1 MLSKH
6 FAVLGS
12 TGVGKSTSVSL
23 LLNEI
28 LQARPNLR
36 VFLLDVHNEYG
47 RCFGDRAL
55 VLNPRNLKL
64 PFWLFNFEEIVDVLF
79 GGRPGVP
86 EELDV
91 LAEIIPMAKGIYT
104 QYQNSDRIGLKRMD
118 PKSGGYTVDTPV
130 PYRLVDL
137 ISLIDERMG
146 KLENRSSRIIYH
158 KLISRIETVRNDPR
172 YTFMFDNAN
181 VGGDTMAEVISHL
194 FRLPANGRPMTIM
207 QLAGFPAEVVNSVV
221 SVLCRMA
228 FDFGLWSDGVSP
240 LLFVCEEAHRYAAAD
255 RNIGFGPTRKAVSRI
270 AKEGRKYGVFL
281 GLVTQRPAELDATII
296 SQCNTLF
303 AMRLAN
309 DRDQA
314 LLRSA
319 VSDAAANLLS
329 FVPSLGT
336 REVLAFGEGVALPTR
351 LRFKE
356 VPVHQLPR
364 SEATIATAPSVTA
377 GHDMHFVSRRAGP
390 LARRHLA
397 SRRAQRSRHHTT
409 GPPRAHD
416 AGGSA
421 DAAAVDGARSR
432 SLLAAEEAA
441 ALRALAFAHF
451 LRVNRYPLRSKAL
464 YGSGTAA
471 SRGREPGRSLHDAS
485 LLAKR
490 FPTPALDKLP
500 DDIRTR
506 ILAVQE
512 KSGFVPNVFLTLAYR
527 PDEFRA
533 FFAYHDALMEKDS
546 GLTKAEREMIVV
558 ATSQRQPVPLL
569 RDRAWRDPAHPGEE
583 SADRRPDRRQLPQGG
598 HHAAA
603 ARHARLRHEGEPRG
617 QRGIGGGFCRGRRP
631 RLYRRRH
638 LGHHRDLRLLCV
650 VEPVGQRHRD
660 ASQRRILH
668 DGTAAEIGRSHLARK
683 RSNRRSPVR
692 TSRADRPRPC
702 LSQTPGLSPSP
713 WRNCPP
719 RSCAAASSAKNPPT
733 GIR

>member
-1 MLSKH
+1 MGVRPQFMRSRFNTVTSFGRVISVRGSLARVGLLASGQVPVSEARATVGRFISIRCATATTIIAMITEVSCENQPSSDEYMATASVDLLGEISGGERPKFQRGVTNYPTIGDAVDLVTAEDLRTVYAPSGSDQINIGTLQQDSSVIAYVDVEEMLSKH

-28 LQARPNLR
+28 LKARPNLR

-91 LAEIIPMAKGIYT
+91 LAEVIPMAKGLYT
-104 QYQNSDRIGLKRMD
+104 QYQNSDRLGLKRVD

-207 QLAGFPAEVVNSVV
+207 QLAGFPAEVVDSVV

-240 LLFVCEEAHRYAAAD
+240 LLFVCEEAHRYASAD

-364 SEATIATAPSVTA
+364 SEATIASVPSVSA
-377 GHDMHFVSRRAGP
+377 GHDMHFVSAVLDRWRGATSNRDMPNDPGIGDRP
-390 LARRHLA
+390 AARVMTPVEAPMLQPSMGLDPDRF
-397 SRRAQRSRHHTT
+397 
-409 GPPRAHD
+409 
-416 AGGSA
+416 
-421 DAAAVDGARSR
+421 
-432 SLLAAEEAA
+432 SLLKK
-441 ALRALAFAHF
+441 
-451 LRVNRYPLRSKAL
+451 PLR
-464 YGSGTAA
+464 
-471 SRGREPGRSLHDAS
+471 
-485 LLAKR
+485 
-490 FPTPALDKLP
+490 
-500 DDIRTR
+500 
-506 ILAVQE
+506 
-512 KSGFVPNVFLTLAYR
+512 
-527 PDEFRA
+527 
-533 FFAYHDALMEKDS
+533 
-546 GLTKAEREMIVV
+546 
-558 ATSQRQPVPLL
+558 
-569 RDRAWRDPAHPGEE
+569 
-583 SADRRPDRRQLPQGG
+583 
-598 HHAAA
+598 
-603 ARHARLRHEGEPRG
+603 
-617 QRGIGGGFCRGRRP
+617 
-631 RLYRRRH
+631 
-638 LGHHRDLRLLCV
+638 
-650 VEPVGQRHRD
+650 
-660 ASQRRILH
+660 
-668 DGTAAEIGRSHLARK
+668 
-683 RSNRRSPVR
+683 
-692 TSRADRPRPC
+692 
-702 LSQTPGLSPSP
+702 
-713 WRNCPP
+713 
-719 RSCAAASSAKNPPT
+719 
-733 GIR
+733 

>member
-1 MLSKH
+1 MGIRPQFMRSRFNTVTSLGRVISVRGSLARVGLLAAGQVSVSEARATVGRFISIRCATTTTIIAMITEVSCENQPSSDEYMATASVDLLGEISGGERPKFQRGVTNYPTIGDAVDLVTAEDLRTVYAPSGSDQINIGTLQQDRSVIAYVDVEEMLSKH

-28 LQARPNLR
+28 LKARPNLR

-91 LAEIIPMAKGIYT
+91 LAEVIPMAKGLYT
-104 QYQNSDRIGLKRMD
+104 QYQNSDRLGLKRMD

-207 QLAGFPAEVVNSVV
+207 QLAGFPAEVVDSVV

-240 LLFVCEEAHRYAAAD
+240 LLFVCEEAHRYASAD

-364 SEATIATAPSVTA
+364 SEATIASVPSVAA
-377 GHDMHFVSRRAGP
+377 GHDMHFVS
-390 LARRHLA
+390 
-397 SRRAQRSRHHTT
+397 
-409 GPPRAHD
+409 
-416 AGGSA
+416 
-421 DAAAVDGARSR
+421 AVLDRW
-432 SLLAAEEAA
+432 
-441 ALRALAFAHF
+441 
-451 LRVNRYPLRSKAL
+451 
-464 YGSGTAA
+464 
-471 SRGREPGRSLHDAS
+471 RG
-485 LLAKR
+485 
-490 FPTPALDKLP
+490 
-500 DDIRTR
+500 
-506 ILAVQE
+506 
-512 KSGFVPNVFLTLAYR
+512 
-527 PDEFRA
+527 
-533 FFAYHDALMEKDS
+533 
-546 GLTKAEREMIVV
+546 
-558 ATSQRQPVPLL
+558 ATS
-569 RDRAWRDPAHPGEE
+569 
-583 SADRRPDRRQLPQGG
+583 
-598 HHAAA
+598 
-603 ARHARLRHEGEPRG
+603 
-617 QRGIGGGFCRGRRP
+617 
-631 RLYRRRH
+631 
-638 LGHHRDLRLLCV
+638 
-650 VEPVGQRHRD
+650 HRD
-660 ASQRRILH
+660 APN
-668 DGTAAEIGRSHLARK
+668 DPGTGERPAARVMT
-683 RSNRRSPVR
+683 PVEAPMLQP
-692 TSRADRPRPC
+692 SMGLDPDRFSLLKKPLR
-702 LSQTPGLSPSP
+702 
-713 WRNCPP
+713 
-719 RSCAAASSAKNPPT
+719 
-733 GIR
+733 

>member
-1 MLSKH
+1 MGVRPQFMRSRFNTVTSFGRVISVRGSLARVGLLASGQVPVSEARATVGRFISIRCATATTIIAMITEVSCENQPSSDEYMATASVDLLGEISGGERPKFQRGVTNYPTIGDAVDLVTAQDLRTVYAPSGSDQINIGTLQQDRSVIAYVDVEEMLSKH

-28 LQARPNLR
+28 LKARPNLR

-91 LAEIIPMAKGIYT
+91 LAEVIPMAKGLYT
-104 QYQNSDRIGLKRMD
+104 QYQNSDRLGLKRVD

-130 PYRLVDL
+130 PYRLADL

-207 QLAGFPAEVVNSVV
+207 QLAGFPAEVVDSVV

-240 LLFVCEEAHRYAAAD
+240 LLFVCEEAHRYASAD

-364 SEATIATAPSVTA
+364 SEATIASVPSVSA
-377 GHDMHFVSRRAGP
+377 GHDMHFVSAVLDRWRGATSNRDVPNDPGIGDRP
-390 LARRHLA
+390 AARVMTPVEAPMLQPSMGLDPDRF
-397 SRRAQRSRHHTT
+397 
-409 GPPRAHD
+409 
-416 AGGSA
+416 
-421 DAAAVDGARSR
+421 
-432 SLLAAEEAA
+432 SLLKK
-441 ALRALAFAHF
+441 
-451 LRVNRYPLRSKAL
+451 PLR
-464 YGSGTAA
+464 
-471 SRGREPGRSLHDAS
+471 
-485 LLAKR
+485 
-490 FPTPALDKLP
+490 
-500 DDIRTR
+500 
-506 ILAVQE
+506 
-512 KSGFVPNVFLTLAYR
+512 
-527 PDEFRA
+527 
-533 FFAYHDALMEKDS
+533 
-546 GLTKAEREMIVV
+546 
-558 ATSQRQPVPLL
+558 
-569 RDRAWRDPAHPGEE
+569 
-583 SADRRPDRRQLPQGG
+583 
-598 HHAAA
+598 
-603 ARHARLRHEGEPRG
+603 
-617 QRGIGGGFCRGRRP
+617 
-631 RLYRRRH
+631 
-638 LGHHRDLRLLCV
+638 
-650 VEPVGQRHRD
+650 
-660 ASQRRILH
+660 
-668 DGTAAEIGRSHLARK
+668 
-683 RSNRRSPVR
+683 
-692 TSRADRPRPC
+692 
-702 LSQTPGLSPSP
+702 
-713 WRNCPP
+713 
-719 RSCAAASSAKNPPT
+719 
-733 GIR
+733 

>member
-1 MLSKH
+1 MPDLTTVTSFGRVISVRGSLARVGLLAASQLAIPEVRATVGRFVSIRCANSTIVAMITEVSCEDLPVSDVYIASASVDLLGEILGGPERPKFQRGVTHYPTIGDAVELITNQELRTVYAPSGSDQIDVGTLQQDPSVIAYVDVEEMLSKH

-12 TGVGKSTSVSL
+12 TGVGKSSGVSL

-28 LQARPNLR
+28 LKARPTLR

-86 EELDV
+86 EELDI

-104 QYQNSDRIGLKRMD
+104 QYQNADRIGLKRLD
-118 PKSGGYTVDTPV
+118 AKAGYTVDTPV

-172 YTFMFDNAN
+172 YAFMFDNAN
-181 VGGDTMAEVISHL
+181 VGGDTMAEVVSHL

-207 QLAGFPAEVVNSVV
+207 QLAGFPAEVVDSVV

-240 LLFVCEEAHRYAAAD
+240 MLFVCEEAHRYASAD
-255 RNIGFGPTRKAVSRI
+255 RSIGFGPTRKAVSRI
-270 AKEGRKYGVFL
+270 AKEGRKYGVYL

-309 DRDQA
+309 ERDQT

-364 SEATIATAPSVTA
+364 SEATIATVASVAA
-377 GHDMHFVSRRAGP
+377 GHDMHFVS
-390 LARRHLA
+390 
-397 SRRAQRSRHHTT
+397 
-409 GPPRAHD
+409 
-416 AGGSA
+416 
-421 DAAAVDGARSR
+421 AVLERW
-432 SLLAAEEAA
+432 
-441 ALRALAFAHF
+441 
-451 LRVNRYPLRSKAL
+451 
-464 YGSGTAA
+464 
-471 SRGREPGRSLHDAS
+471 RG
-485 LLAKR
+485 
-490 FPTPALDKLP
+490 
-500 DDIRTR
+500 
-506 ILAVQE
+506 
-512 KSGFVPNVFLTLAYR
+512 
-527 PDEFRA
+527 
-533 FFAYHDALMEKDS
+533 
-546 GLTKAEREMIVV
+546 
-558 ATSQRQPVPLL
+558 ATSQRDVPNDPGANDRPAARTVEAPMLQPSMGL
-569 RDRAWRDPAHPGEE
+569 D
-583 SADRRPDRRQLPQGG
+583 PDRFSLLKKP
-598 HHAAA
+598 
-603 ARHARLRHEGEPRG
+603 LR
-617 QRGIGGGFCRGRRP
+617 
-631 RLYRRRH
+631 
-638 LGHHRDLRLLCV
+638 
-650 VEPVGQRHRD
+650 
-660 ASQRRILH
+660 
-668 DGTAAEIGRSHLARK
+668 
-683 RSNRRSPVR
+683 
-692 TSRADRPRPC
+692 
-702 LSQTPGLSPSP
+702 
-713 WRNCPP
+713 
-719 RSCAAASSAKNPPT
+719 
-733 GIR
+733 

>member
-1 MLSKH
+1 MGVRPQFMRSNTVTSFGRVISVRGSLARVGLLASGQVPVSEARATVGRFISIRCATATTIIAMITEVSCENQPSSDEYMATASVDLLGEISGGDRPKFQRGVTNYPTIGDAVDLVTAEDLRTVYAPSGSDQINVGTLQQDRSVIAYVDVEEMLSKH

-28 LQARPNLR
+28 LKARPNLR

-91 LAEIIPMAKGIYT
+91 LAEVIPMAKGLYT
-104 QYQNSDRIGLKRMD
+104 QYQNSDRLGLKRVD

-130 PYRLVDL
+130 PYRLTDL

-207 QLAGFPAEVVNSVV
+207 QLAGFPAEVVDSVV

-270 AKEGRKYGVFL
+270 AKEGRKYGVYL

-364 SEATIATAPSVTA
+364 SEATIASVPSVTA
-377 GHDMHFVSRRAGP
+377 GHDMHFVSAVLDRWRGATSNRDVPNDPGINDRP
-390 LARRHLA
+390 AARVMTPVEAPMLQPSMGLDPDRF
-397 SRRAQRSRHHTT
+397 
-409 GPPRAHD
+409 
-416 AGGSA
+416 
-421 DAAAVDGARSR
+421 
-432 SLLAAEEAA
+432 SLLKK
-441 ALRALAFAHF
+441 
-451 LRVNRYPLRSKAL
+451 PLR
-464 YGSGTAA
+464 
-471 SRGREPGRSLHDAS
+471 
-485 LLAKR
+485 
-490 FPTPALDKLP
+490 
-500 DDIRTR
+500 
-506 ILAVQE
+506 
-512 KSGFVPNVFLTLAYR
+512 
-527 PDEFRA
+527 
-533 FFAYHDALMEKDS
+533 
-546 GLTKAEREMIVV
+546 
-558 ATSQRQPVPLL
+558 
-569 RDRAWRDPAHPGEE
+569 
-583 SADRRPDRRQLPQGG
+583 
-598 HHAAA
+598 
-603 ARHARLRHEGEPRG
+603 
-617 QRGIGGGFCRGRRP
+617 
-631 RLYRRRH
+631 
-638 LGHHRDLRLLCV
+638 
-650 VEPVGQRHRD
+650 
-660 ASQRRILH
+660 
-668 DGTAAEIGRSHLARK
+668 
-683 RSNRRSPVR
+683 
-692 TSRADRPRPC
+692 
-702 LSQTPGLSPSP
+702 
-713 WRNCPP
+713 
-719 RSCAAASSAKNPPT
+719 
-733 GIR
+733 

>member
-12 TGVGKSTSVSL
+12 TGVGKSTGVSL

-28 LQARPNLR
+28 LKSRPSLR
-36 VFLLDVHNEYG
+36 IFLLDVHNEYG
-47 RCFGDRAL
+47 RCFGERAL

-79 GGRPGVP
+79 AGRPGVP
-86 EELDV
+86 EELDI
-91 LAEIIPMAKGIYT
+91 LAEVIPMAKGIYT
-104 QYQNSDRIGLKRMD
+104 QYQQADRIGLKRVD
-118 PKSGGYTVDTPV
+118 PKSVGYTVDTPV

-207 QLAGFPAEVVNSVV
+207 QLAGFPAEVVDSVV

-240 LLFVCEEAHRYAAAD
+240 LLFVCEEAHRYASAD

-270 AKEGRKYGVFL
+270 AKEGRKYGVYL

-356 VPVHQLPR
+356 VPIHQLPR
-364 SEATIATAPSVTA
+364 SEATIATVPSVAA
-377 GHDMHFVSRRAGP
+377 GHDMHFVSAVLERWRGATSHRDVP
-390 LARRHLA
+390 NDPTVNERQAARTLEPRPA
-397 SRRAQRSRHHTT
+397 E
-409 GPPRAHD
+409 PRAVEAPMLQPSMGLD
-416 AGGSA
+416 P
-421 DAAAVDGARSR
+421 DRF
-432 SLLAAEEAA
+432 SLLKK
-441 ALRALAFAHF
+441 
-451 LRVNRYPLRSKAL
+451 PLR
-464 YGSGTAA
+464 
-471 SRGREPGRSLHDAS
+471 
-485 LLAKR
+485 
-490 FPTPALDKLP
+490 
-500 DDIRTR
+500 
-506 ILAVQE
+506 
-512 KSGFVPNVFLTLAYR
+512 
-527 PDEFRA
+527 
-533 FFAYHDALMEKDS
+533 
-546 GLTKAEREMIVV
+546 
-558 ATSQRQPVPLL
+558 
-569 RDRAWRDPAHPGEE
+569 
-583 SADRRPDRRQLPQGG
+583 
-598 HHAAA
+598 
-603 ARHARLRHEGEPRG
+603 
-617 QRGIGGGFCRGRRP
+617 
-631 RLYRRRH
+631 
-638 LGHHRDLRLLCV
+638 
-650 VEPVGQRHRD
+650 
-660 ASQRRILH
+660 
-668 DGTAAEIGRSHLARK
+668 
-683 RSNRRSPVR
+683 
-692 TSRADRPRPC
+692 
-702 LSQTPGLSPSP
+702 
-713 WRNCPP
+713 
-719 RSCAAASSAKNPPT
+719 
-733 GIR
+733 